1 MEKDK
6 LKDELEDLENVDA
19 TDGFEDEAKKEPKEE
34 SEVKEEKKTDK
45 KSAKKEKKSKEQERI
60 EKLEI
65 ENEKLKAEVA
75 NWKNEYLKAHADSQ
89 NFQKRINDQAIKDRK
104 YASQGIVGN
113 LVGPI
118 DMLVQIVNMP
128 APTPEV
134 ANYQIGFQM
143 IANQLADIL
152 KGEGLAPISCKVGD
166 EFNPQTMQVVETVND
181 ANLENNKVVKIM
193 QPGYMFKDRLL
204 RPAMVVVN
212 KIEEPKKEENNKEE
226 E

>member
-1 MEKDK
+1 MEKEN
-6 LKDELEDLENVDA
+6 LKDELEELKDVDA
-19 TDGFEDEAKKEPKEE
+19 TDGFEDESKAESNEP
-34 SEVKEEKKTDK
+34 EVKDEKKADK
-45 KSAKKEKKSKEQERI
+45 KAAKKEKKSKEQERI
-60 EKLEI
+60 EKLEM

-104 YASQGIVGN
+104 YAAQGVVGN

-118 DMLVQIVNMP
+118 DMLLQIVNMQ

-143 IANQLADIL
+143 IANQLADVL
-152 KGEGLAPISCKVGD
+152 KTEGLAPINCKVGD
-166 EFNPQTMQVVETVND
+166 EFNPQIMQVVETVNE
-181 ANLENNKVVKIM
+181 AEMENNVITKIM

-204 RPAMVVVN
+204 RPVMVVVN
-212 KIEEPKKEENNKEE
+212 KKEESKEEIKEE

>member
-1 MEKDK
+1 MSEKEVK
-6 LKDELEDLENVDA
+6 KDLDAELEDLQNVDA
-19 TDGFEDEAKKEPKEE
+19 TDGFE
-34 SEVKEEKKTDK
+34 EEKKETEKKPEDK
-45 KSAKKEKKSKEQERI
+45 KSKKEKKSKEQERI

-104 YASQGIVGN
+104 YATQGVVGN

-143 IANQLADIL
+143 IANQLVDVL
-152 KGEGLAPISCKVGD
+152 KGEGLAPIETKVGA
-166 EFNPQTMQVVETVND
+166 EFDPTKMQAVETVND
-181 ANLENNKVVKIM
+181 PEFENNIITKIM
-193 QPGYMFKDRLL
+193 QPGYMYKDRVL
-204 RPAMVVVN
+204 RPVMVVVN
-212 KIEEPKKEENNKEE
+212 KKEESKEEIKEE

>member
-1 MEKDK
+1 MSEKEVK
-6 LKDELEDLENVDA
+6 KDLERELEDLQNVDA
-19 TDGFEDEAKKEPKEE
+19 TDGFE
-34 SEVKEEKKTDK
+34 EEKKETEKKPEDK
-45 KSAKKEKKSKEQERI
+45 KSKKEKKSKEQERI

-104 YASQGIVGN
+104 YATQGVVGN

-143 IANQLADIL
+143 IANQLVDVL
-152 KGEGLAPISCKVGD
+152 KGEGLAPIETKVGA
-166 EFNPQTMQVVETVND
+166 EFDPTKMQAVETVND
-181 ANLENNKVVKIM
+181 PEFENNIITKIM
-193 QPGYMFKDRLL
+193 QPGYMYKDRVL
-204 RPAMVVVN
+204 RPVMVVVN
-212 KIEEPKKEENNKEE
+212 KKEESKEEIKEE

>member
-1 MEKDK
+1 MSEKEVK
-6 LKDELEDLENVDA
+6 KDLDAELEDLQNVDA
-19 TDGFEDEAKKEPKEE
+19 TDGFE
-34 SEVKEEKKTDK
+34 EEKKETEKKPEDK
-45 KSAKKEKKSKEQERI
+45 KSKKEKKSKEQERI

-104 YASQGIVGN
+104 YATQGVVGN

-143 IANQLADIL
+143 IANQLVDVL
-152 KGEGLAPISCKVGD
+152 KGEGLAPIETKVGA
-166 EFNPQTMQVVETVND
+166 EFDPAKMQAVETVND
-181 ANLENNKVVKIM
+181 PEFENNIITKIM
-193 QPGYMFKDRLL
+193 QPGYMYKDRVL
-204 RPAMVVVN
+204 RPVMVVVN
-212 KIEEPKKEENNKEE
+212 KKEKSKDKEEIKEE